1 MLEKTKKYNF
11 ILGSNSPRRKNILK
25 EMGIDFDVRVSNIDE
40 TIPKGIKSNDAPVFL
55 ARSKSRDLKEKLKP
69 NEILITADTLVF
81 LKKEIISKPS
91 NNKQA
96 RETLEKLSNKK
107 HKVITGVCICTIEKE
122 KSFSVTTEISFNKLD
137 NKDIEHYVAKFNP
150 SDKAGSYGIQ
160 EWIGLIG
167 IEEINGSYTNVVGLP
182 SAKLYQELKKFI

>member
-1 MLEKTKKYNF
+1 MLKKIKQYNF
-11 ILGSNSPRRKNILK
+11 ILGSESPRRKDILK
-25 EMGIDFDVRVSNIDE
+25 EMGIDFDIRVSNIDE
-40 TIPKGIKSNDAPVFL
+40 TIPKGIKNHDAPVFL
-55 ARSKSRDLKEKLKP
+55 AIKKAHSLKEKLKA

-81 LKKEIISKPS
+81 LKNKLISKPS
-91 NNKQA
+91 NHKKAQEILNN
-96 RETLEKLSNKK
+96 LSNKT
-107 HKVITGVCICTIEKE
+107 HKVITGVCICTIKKE

-137 NKDIEHYVAKFNP
+137 KKDIAHYVKKFDP

-167 IEEINGSYTNVVGLP
+167 IEKINGSYTNVVGLP

>member
-107 HKVITGVCICTIEKE
+107 HTVITGVCICTIEKE

>member
-1 MLEKTKKYNF
+1 MLEKIKKYNF
-11 ILGSNSPRRKNILK
+11 ILGSNSPRRKGILK
-25 EMGIDFDVRVSNIDE
+25 EMGINFDIRVSNIDE

-55 ARSKSRDLKEKLKP
+55 AKSKSHDLKEKLKP

-81 LKKEIISKPS
+81 LNNEIISKPS

-96 RETLEKLSNKK
+96 KETLEKLSNKK
-107 HKVITGVCICTIEKE
+107 HTVITGVCICTIEKE
-122 KSFSVTTEISFNKLD
+122 KSFSATTEISFNKLD
-137 NKDIEHYVAKFNP
+137 NKDIEHYVEKFNP